1 MVVAIVVRGPAAG
14 QRHMCDPH
22 MEAGGST
29 KSLITHANTL
39 SYTIL
44 GLGLELVRVGN
55 QQFVSTWSPITCH
68 KNIKFLFY
76 HPGKGLIE

>member
-55 QQFVSTWSPITCH
+55 QQFVYLVSHNLSQKH
-68 KNIKFLFY
+68 KVFVY